1 MTMTTKELIRQVLKK
16 WEFPVIH
23 ENDNSLVFRYQM
35 SYIQANVSWGEDT
48 NAVALVLTGIFS
60 AADEKEMLLG
70 LRTCNDI
77 NCNLL
82 QVKLYIDTDADL
94 IIASE
99 FFYKTEDDMEYLLTM
114 SLQSVIVAKK
124 RFMQK
129 YRELE
134 EEAKLISELEQE

>member
-1 MTMTTKELIRQVLKK
+1 MTTKELIRQVLKK

>member
-1 MTMTTKELIRQVLKK
+1 MTTKELIRQVLKK

-23 ENDNSLVFRYQM
+23 ENNNSLVFRYQM
-35 SYIQANVSWGEDT
+35 SYIQANVNWGEDT